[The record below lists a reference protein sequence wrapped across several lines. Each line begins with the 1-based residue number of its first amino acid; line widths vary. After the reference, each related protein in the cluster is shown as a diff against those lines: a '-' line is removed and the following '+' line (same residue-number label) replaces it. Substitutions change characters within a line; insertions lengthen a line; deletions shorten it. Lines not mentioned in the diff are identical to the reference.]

1 MELHTEAGSRSHFW
15 TPISQARQNSSGVRI
30 TAKKSWVTSAGH
42 AQSYVDS
49 SLAPE
54 GSGLTDSTLYLIPA
68 GTPGLSVTG
77 LCDGLGLRANA
88 SAPPIESESRN
99 PALSNPILRHS
110 GFASLTFWARPGHR
124 ALSVSHRATKVLV
137 F

>member
-42 AQSYVDS
+42 AQSYVVS
-49 SLAPE
+49 SLASE

-88 SAPPIESESRN
+88 SAPPIESESQN
-99 PALSNPILRHS
+99 LAPLQSQSQTLSLCQSDLLRSFWTS
-110 GFASLTFWARPGHR
+110 GVECFA
-124 ALSVSHRATKVLV
+124 
-137 F
+137 